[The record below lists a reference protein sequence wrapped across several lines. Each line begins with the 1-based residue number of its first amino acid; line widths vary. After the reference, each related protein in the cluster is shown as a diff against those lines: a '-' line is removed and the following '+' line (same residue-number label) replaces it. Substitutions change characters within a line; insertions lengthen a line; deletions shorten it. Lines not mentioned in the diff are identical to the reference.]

1 VKPASS
7 ARPARAPPPPRQVTF
22 LSPPASPSS
31 SSPPACRTI
40 FVLHT
45 GGHEGV
51 NNPPFLF

>member
-7 ARPARAPPPPRQVTF
+7 ARPTRAPPPPRQVTF

-40 FVLHT
+40 LVLHT
-45 GGHEGV
+45 GGQEGV